1 MNTREDPLAIE
12 VHSPALFL
20 YPSREVALSSQVKG
34 SAITAR
40 IKYVRDLHGEPGVRH
55 VKDAL
60 TPAHRAILDGRVLP
74 HAWVPFAFFVD
85 LCENIDRIY
94 GRGDLSLVKEVGR
107 FAARANLPTLYRIFY
122 VLGSPEFILGR
133 APRLWDVHY
142 DSGRLET
149 SFSIKD
155 GRRVASIKIMD
166 FETPHR
172 VHCLSVAGW
181 AEQSVELSGGKAV
194 EVIEASCR
202 AKGDKTCELVA
213 SWKP

>member
-1 MNTREDPLAIE
+1 M
-12 VHSPALFL
+12 
-20 YPSREVALSSQVKG
+20 SSQAKG

-40 IKYVRDLHGEPGVRH
+40 IKYVRDLHGETGVRR
-55 VKDAL
+55 VKEAMQ
-60 TPAHRAILDGRVLP
+60 PEHRAVLDGRVLP
-74 HAWVPFAFFVD
+74 HAWVPFDVLVD
-85 LCENIDRIY
+85 LCVTIDKVF
-94 GRGDLSLVKEVGR
+94 GKGDLSLVKDMGR

-149 SFSIKD
+149 SFSIKE
-155 GRRVASIKIMD
+155 GRRVASLQIVN

-194 EVIEASCR
+194 ETTEPSCR
-202 AKGDKTCELVA
+202 CNGASRCEIII

>member
-1 MNTREDPLAIE
+1 
-12 VHSPALFL
+12 V
-20 YPSREVALSSQVKG
+20 SSQVKG

-55 VKDAL
+55 VKETLA
-60 TPAHRAILDGRVLP
+60 PEHRKVLDGRVLP
-74 HAWVPFAFFVD
+74 HAWVPFDLFVD
-85 LCENIDRIY
+85 LCTTIDRLY
-94 GRGDLSLVKEVGR
+94 GKGDLSLVKEIGR

-149 SFSIKD
+149 SFAIKD
-155 GRRVASIKIMD
+155 GRRVAALKIID
-166 FETPHR
+166 FATPHR

-181 AEQSVELSGGKAV
+181 AEQSVELSGGKSV
-194 EVIEASCR
+194 ELTETGCR
-202 AKGDKTCELVA
+202 ASGGSKCELVV